1 MIQWERRLCTP
12 FIPAPPMH
20 AARQMY
26 DGGIAITGP
35 VSKEPHHTYGL
46 VCWNYLKAVTAL
58 YGASSTPRPVS
69 KLRYFL
75 CPMCV
80 QGSTDREREIYT
92 FLRYSYRQ
100 RVLIRR
106 TCAGRPIACATTI
119 DYRPRRESAR
129 LDCHPLICEGNW
141 GSHITVYR
149 NLRMTSFSR
158 RVFTC

>member
-80 QGSTDREREIYT
+80 QGSTDREREI
-92 FLRYSYRQ
+92 
-100 RVLIRR
+100 
-106 TCAGRPIACATTI
+106 CAGRPIACATTI

>member
-1 MIQWERRLCTP
+1 MGVP
-12 FIPAPPMH
+12 FMYALIPAPPMH

-80 QGSTDREREIYT
+80 QGSTDREREI
-92 FLRYSYRQ
+92 
-100 RVLIRR
+100 
-106 TCAGRPIACATTI
+106 CAGRPIACATTI